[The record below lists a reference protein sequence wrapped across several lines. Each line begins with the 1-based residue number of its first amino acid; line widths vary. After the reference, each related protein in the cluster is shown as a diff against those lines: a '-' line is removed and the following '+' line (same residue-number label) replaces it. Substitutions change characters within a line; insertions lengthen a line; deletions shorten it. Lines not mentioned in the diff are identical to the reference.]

1 MSRVYIACQTVTRIL
16 MSTNK
21 TRMAFKNKVNMRLT
35 FLRHPLGVFLA
46 GLFVLCLRQR
56 IKN

>member
-1 MSRVYIACQTVTRIL
+1 

-21 TRMAFKNKVNMRLT
+21 TKMAFKNKVNMRLT
-35 FLRHPLGVFLA
+35 LLRHPLGVFLA

-56 IKN
+56 LKKLKSRKNSNKR